1 MINIK
6 MRTLNLLSE
15 LIEPKAGMAI
25 DKGAIISSNIDKIAS
40 QLLTERFSLNSISFI
55 HLFN

>member
-40 QLLTERFSLNSISFI
+40 QLLTE
-55 HLFN
+55 